1 MFSDVQS
8 YNLSQVHQWLRS
20 THLVNT
26 NTHSL
31 NGLSEA
37 HFLNPLTE
45 IQFAMTRF
53 LHGQEIRPGK
63 PLPTPRNFLLKAI
76 YCALHHIIFSLIAFY
91 YFFGPSVAFLSS
103 LLGHTAQQTS
113 LAPEQLFLTKKKLK
127 LRFEMAGYSTK
138 PCKEMFV
145 ILLRDKKARVSQG
158 QNPRIHWI
166 WGVKLFLFKIRTRIW
181 SS

>member
-1 MFSDVQS
+1 MYIVQCAHTALLNILNPLIHKHFLLSVQS
-8 YNLSQVHQWLRS
+8 YNVQSYNPSQVHQWLRS

-113 LAPEQLFLTKKKLK
+113 LAPEQLLKKKK
-127 LRFEMAGYSTK
+127 NSNYVSRWQAT
-138 PCKEMFV
+138 
-145 ILLRDKKARVSQG
+145 LLNRVKRCS
-158 QNPRIHWI
+158 
-166 WGVKLFLFKIRTRIW
+166 
-181 SS
+181 